1 MKTYPL
7 VFIFILFMIPF
18 EAINAQDFFR
28 KLDKNKIITQQ
39 NNPRQVK
46 SLPSKYELMS
56 FDIDRFNNHVSLQIN
71 PKKRLIKLP
80 NATGSLSLFLL
91 EESSN
96 FETKLAQKF
105 PMIKSY
111 SAQGIDDP
119 TSVAKISIGL
129 DGFHAVIFS
138 GQEETYYIDPYSKD
152 SKTLMVYK
160 NSHLV
165 PDKDDFTCQVEAFRS
180 KSVAQENSI
189 QNVNDG
195 KLRTFRLAL
204 ACTGEY
210 AQFHLTNQNIVLT
223 ATEEEKKAA
232 VLSAMNTTMTRV
244 NGVFERDLAVKMV
257 LVGENDKI
265 IFLDA
270 ATDELSNSD
279 PGDLIEESQTVCD
292 TNIGSDNYDI
302 GHTFSTGG
310 GGLAGLGVVCIQ
322 GQKARGITGSTSPIG
337 DAYDIDYVAHEIGHQ
352 FGANHTQN
360 NDCQRNTSTAVEPG
374 SGSTIMG
381 YAGICSPNVQP
392 KSDTYFHAVSI
403 AEMSSTIQVSAQ
415 CSSIT
420 DAGNNVPTA
429 NAGANF
435 SIPAGTPFVLRG
447 IATDADGLSSL
458 TYAWE
463 QTDNQVATM
472 PPVATNL
479 VGPLFRSLLPSS
491 SPNRYM
497 PALATVVGG
506 ATSSRW
512 EVLPTVARDLNFSF
526 LVRDNNNGGGS
537 SARDDM
543 KVSVTNAAPFTVT
556 LPNSAINWDAGTTQT
571 ITWNKGTTDVLPINC
586 QNVTIRLSIDGGIT
600 FPITLK
606 ENTPNDGSEAI
617 VIPNTPSA
625 TSRIMVEAADHIF
638 YNVNPTNFTINSS
651 TPTYIITNLN
661 DVQSVCYLENE
672 SISYVLNFDFI
683 NGFSE
688 SVSLSVSGFPEG
700 ASVIFNPTT
709 ISADGNVTMTISNL
723 NEASAQMY
731 TMNVSGSSSVNKQ
744 IDVQLNVRNSIF
756 TSSNLTLPVNGASEI
771 GLSPELKWDSD
782 INAANYDVEVASDS
796 NFTNIVSSG
805 NVATNFY
812 SVSGLTGNT
821 TYHWRIKPKNSCGEG
836 SYSNAFNF
844 KTLIPSY
851 CLSTF
856 TDEVSGSEHLTNVTF
871 NSINND
877 SENDLIDGYEDFTS
891 ISTNLQRGDTHQMS
905 VTFDTGGSQ
914 DNCTVFIDWNNDYV
928 FDITTEKY
936 DLGTGYDDISTKTLD
951 ITVPNDALIGAT
963 RMRVVLEYTG
973 SSPNGGGACDA
984 DHVYE
989 WGETEDY
996 TVIIEDST
1004 ASFIDETFGNFML
1017 FPNPTKGEFTLTL
1030 NLDTTDDLLVQLF
1043 DLRGRLLD
1051 EKKYHS
1057 TILSFTERIFFE
1069 NTSAG
1074 LYFLKVING
1083 DKQTTRKLI
1092 IK

>member
-18 EAINAQDFFR
+18 EGINAQDFFG

-46 SLPSKYELMS
+46 SLPSEYELMS

-403 AEMSSTIQVSAQ
+403 AEMSSTIQVSAHM
-415 CSSIT
+415 
-420 DAGNNVPTA
+420 
-429 NAGANF
+429 F
-435 SIPAGTPFVLRG
+435 K
-447 IATDADGLSSL
+447 
-458 TYAWE
+458 Y
-463 QTDNQVATM
+463 
-472 PPVATNL
+472 
-479 VGPLFRSLLPSS
+479 
-491 SPNRYM
+491 NRC
-497 PALATVVGG
+497 
-506 ATSSRW
+506 R
-512 EVLPTVARDLNFSF
+512 
-526 LVRDNNNGGGS
+526 
-537 SARDDM
+537 
-543 KVSVTNAAPFTVT
+543 
-556 LPNSAINWDAGTTQT
+556 
-571 ITWNKGTTDVLPINC
+571 
-586 QNVTIRLSIDGGIT
+586 
-600 FPITLK
+600 
-606 ENTPNDGSEAI
+606 
-617 VIPNTPSA
+617 
-625 TSRIMVEAADHIF
+625 
-638 YNVNPTNFTINSS
+638 
-651 TPTYIITNLN
+651 
-661 DVQSVCYLENE
+661 
-672 SISYVLNFDFI
+672 
-683 NGFSE
+683 
-688 SVSLSVSGFPEG
+688 
-700 ASVIFNPTT
+700 
-709 ISADGNVTMTISNL
+709 
-723 NEASAQMY
+723 
-731 TMNVSGSSSVNKQ
+731 
-744 IDVQLNVRNSIF
+744 
-756 TSSNLTLPVNGASEI
+756 
-771 GLSPELKWDSD
+771 
-782 INAANYDVEVASDS
+782 
-796 NFTNIVSSG
+796 
-805 NVATNFY
+805 
-812 SVSGLTGNT
+812 
-821 TYHWRIKPKNSCGEG
+821 
-836 SYSNAFNF
+836 
-844 KTLIPSY
+844 
-851 CLSTF
+851 
-856 TDEVSGSEHLTNVTF
+856 
-871 NSINND
+871 
-877 SENDLIDGYEDFTS
+877 
-891 ISTNLQRGDTHQMS
+891 
-905 VTFDTGGSQ
+905 
-914 DNCTVFIDWNNDYV
+914 
-928 FDITTEKY
+928 
-936 DLGTGYDDISTKTLD
+936 
-951 ITVPNDALIGAT
+951 
-963 RMRVVLEYTG
+963 
-973 SSPNGGGACDA
+973 
-984 DHVYE
+984 
-989 WGETEDY
+989 
-996 TVIIEDST
+996 
-1004 ASFIDETFGNFML
+1004 
-1017 FPNPTKGEFTLTL
+1017 
-1030 NLDTTDDLLVQLF
+1030 
-1043 DLRGRLLD
+1043 
-1051 EKKYHS
+1051 
-1057 TILSFTERIFFE
+1057 
-1069 NTSAG
+1069 
-1074 LYFLKVING
+1074 
-1083 DKQTTRKLI
+1083 
-1092 IK
+1092 